1 MNDLN
6 FVSVIGRL
14 TKDPELKY
22 TQSGTAIL
30 GLSIAVNRSQK
41 QGNEWK
47 DVASFFDVSVWGKQA
62 ENLNQ
67 YLHKGKQIGV
77 AGHLE
82 QQRWQSQDGSNRS
95 RVVIMAENIQLL
107 GGNESN
113 QNNQGYNQNQGYQPR
128 QNFQQPQNDG
138 YYPGGNS
145 EEFPNEIPF

>member
-1 MNDLN
+1 MQDLN
-6 FVSVIGRL
+6 FVSIIGRL

-47 DVASFFDVSVWGKQA
+47 DVASFFEVSLFGKQA
-62 ENLNQ
+62 ETLNQ

-95 RVVIMAENIQLL
+95 KVVIMAENIQLL
-107 GGNESN
+107 GGNE
-113 QNNQGYNQNQGYQPR
+113 QGGSQK
-128 QNFQQPQNDG
+128 QQPQQN
-138 YYPGGNS
+138 YAPQQNYQQQNYQQGN
-145 EEFPNEIPF
+145 FPEEIPF

>member
-1 MNDLN
+1 MQDLN
-6 FVSVIGRL
+6 FVSIIGRV

-62 ENLNQ
+62 ETLNQ

-82 QQRWQSQDGSNRS
+82 QQRWTSADGSNRS
-95 RVVIMAENIQLL
+95 KVVIMAENIQLL
-107 GGNESN
+107 GGNEG
-113 QNNQGYNQNQGYQPR
+113 QQK
-128 QNFQQPQNDG
+128 QQPQQN
-138 YYPGGNS
+138 YAPQQNYQQQNYQQGN
-145 EEFPNEIPF
+145 FPEEIPF